1 MCIMARLTLWAKCT
15 VLERCCSKTTFATR
29 ECSTRDQGMAWDIHS
44 ISRETNTRESIG
56 KESEKDKDYSRL
68 TMEGSMRVAGT
79 TTRCMVEEEKPLLM
93 ANALLCTIRMG
104 TNLRH

>member
-1 MCIMARLTLWAKCT
+1 MARLTLWVKCM
-15 VLERCCSKTTFATR
+15 VLELCCSKTTFATK

-56 KESEKDKDYSRL
+56 RESEKDKDYSRL
-68 TMEGSMRVAGT
+68 MMEGSMRVAGT
-79 TTRCMVEEEKPLLM
+79 TTKCMVEEEKPSQM
-93 ANALLCTIRMG
+93 ASVLLCTIRMG